1 MNNKVQYLVYENS
14 CGSLNDFVLNN
25 DWEIKIFKP
34 SPWKLYFDK
43 NIEKASFRVSLFRL
57 YISLLS
63 KGKTK
68 IYFVIDKNSGRI
80 IHSSCVIPRNFKYP
94 FLKKGE
100 YCIGNCKT
108 ALEFRGKGI
117 YPYVLK
123 YIMGN
128 NPDIIFKMFIREEN
142 TSSINGVKKA
152 RFKLTNE
159 KIRGTLILNRFES
172 VREK

>member
-1 MNNKVQYLVYENS
+1 MEYFVYENS
-14 CGSLNDFVLNN
+14 FVWGSNFVLND

-34 SPWKLYFDK
+34 LPWKLYFDK
-43 NIEKASFRVSLFRL
+43 NIEKVSFRITLFRL

-68 IYFVIDKNSGRI
+68 IYFIIDKNNGRI

-108 ALEFRGKGI
+108 EPEFRGRGI

-128 NPDIIFKMFIREEN
+128 NPNIIFKMIIREDN

-152 RFKLTNE
+152 GFELTKE
-159 KIRGTLILNRFES
+159 KVRGTLILNRF
-172 VREK
+172 VRVPQK

>member
-1 MNNKVQYLVYENS
+1 MEYLVFKNS
-14 CGSLNDFVLNN
+14 SSGGYGINN
-25 DWEIKIFKP
+25 DLEIKMFRP
-34 SPWKLYFDK
+34 LPWKLYFDK
-43 NIEKASFRVSLFRL
+43 NIEKKSFRITLFRL

-63 KGKTK
+63 YGKTK
-68 IYFVIDKNSGRI
+68 IYFAIDKNNGNI

-108 ALEFRGKGI
+108 EPAFRGRGI

-128 NPDIIFKMFIREEN
+128 NPNLIFKMIIREDN
-142 TSSINGVKKA
+142 TPSINGVKKA
-152 RFKLTNE
+152 GFELTQE
-159 KIRGTLILNRFES
+159 KVRGSLILNRFVS
-172 VREK
+172 VRKR